1 MDIAIESQGKHLP
14 LKNYLVSIF
23 AVVAC
28 LSFFTVLIPVT
39 ASASGLPVTGNVW
52 LDLNADGKKVAP
64 GFIDDAGFAGVQ
76 VKAFDSSGNSSST
89 NSLSNGNYSI
99 DVTALDS
106 GPFRVEVIVPFGYT
120 SAPLGSATDSTVKQ
134 SVASGSTGIDFA
146 IHDPSSYCSSNPR
159 LFVSC
164 FSSGNGQIA
173 GSNPTAATSTK
184 ASSKSFRF
192 DDSKYPGHPD
202 YVAPIE
208 KTTQAQTGS
217 IYGLGF
223 SRATGY
229 IYQGAFL
236 RRHTGFGPG
245 GTGAI
250 YEVNPNTGATVRTLN
265 IPSAG
270 TAPAGRGLSGDIYNQ
285 SRDINAYS
293 AAGKTS
299 LGDVD
304 VVGDGK
310 TLFVSNLNT
319 RELARV
325 DGLDTVTPTYSSYAL
340 PPSVTCPGGVNDRRI
355 FGLGSKVVSGF
366 TKLYVGVTCTG
377 QTNNLASDLQGQVV
391 EFDVASNTWGSTILT
406 LPLNYP
412 KGCALRNSA
421 TGNLGCAWKAWN
433 DNFYTVSTYQ
443 VLNQWFIADPQPVI
457 SDIQFDQ
464 TGAMVLGIA
473 DRSGWQFGFE
483 NLPPTAPGLTYWFG
497 QWVEDPGSRWNQ
509 KHTAFAAG
517 DQIRACNVSG
527 SFVLENNGTCGGTT
541 TSGAGNNQGPGNG
554 EFYWGDSI
562 TRTELGVT
570 IGHEELSLGAL
581 AFVPGRTSMA
591 ATITDPFFTLD
602 GVYDFRSNSVG
613 IGKLAHATDSS
624 IGATAG
630 GWFNALEIGIQGGGT
645 NPFAKAGGLGDL
657 EVLCESA
664 PLEIGNF
671 VWFDANENGIQDP
684 AEPPLENVG
693 VSLVD
698 LTTNTTVATAKTSA
712 QGKYVFASE
721 GTGNVVSN
729 GWDGSNSGD
738 DNPNDQYGIVAD
750 PNSDLSDSIYGI
762 FNNRNYRIIFD
773 RSTTNITNALTTF
786 GVPNATALMPTSYA
800 NDPNLGGTQRDNDAI
815 RNLNVDYIDLTT
827 GTAGQN
833 NHTLDAGFQI
843 DPASTTTTSTSTTST
858 STTSPIVTTTQ
869 PIPTSTTTTSTTLPP
884 SILGDVVGRSLDALP
899 FTGAQTQALFVVAIL
914 FLGIGIAI
922 VSSSKK
928 KVKPPKSSV

>member
-76 VKAFDSSGNSSST
+76 VKAFDSTGNSSTATTSI
-89 NSLSNGNYSI
+89 NGDFSI

-106 GPFRVEVIVPFGYT
+106 GPFRVEMTTPFGYT
-120 SAPLGSATDSTVKQ
+120 SAPLGTATDSTVRQ

-164 FSSGNGQIA
+164 FSSVDGQVA
-173 GSNPTAATSTK
+173 GANPTIATSTK
-184 ASSKSFRF
+184 SSSKSFRF

-202 YVAPIE
+202 YVAPVQ

-217 IYGLGF
+217 VYGLGY
-223 SRATGY
+223 SRATGK
-229 IYQGAFL
+229 IYEGAFL
-236 RRHTGFGPG
+236 RRHSGFCPG
-245 GTGAI
+245 GPGAI
-250 YEVNPNTGATVRTLN
+250 YEVDPNTGTVVRTLTV
-265 IPSAG
+265 PSPG
-270 TAPAGRGLSGDIYNQ
+270 TAPTGRDLVGNTTNT
-285 SRDINAYS
+285 SRDINAY
-293 AAGKTS
+293 AAAAKVS

-310 TLFVSNLNT
+310 TLFTSNLNT
-319 RELARV
+319 REIVRV
-325 DGLDTVTPTYSSYAL
+325 DGLDTLTPIYSSYAL
-340 PPSVTCPGGVNDRRI
+340 PGSVTCPGGADDRRL
-355 FGLGSKVVSGF
+355 FGLGSRLVSGS

-377 QTNNLASDLQGQVV
+377 QTNKLASELQGQIV
-391 EFDVASNTWGSTILT
+391 EFDVATNTWGGTVLT

-412 KGCALRNSA
+412 KGCAIKNSA
-421 TGNLGCAWKAWN
+421 VGNLGCAWKPWN
-433 DNFYTVSTYQ
+433 DNFSWVSTIQ
-443 VLNQWFIADPQPVI
+443 VGAEWYIADPQPVI

-473 DRSGWQFGFE
+473 DRGGFQFGYRNLPPQPVGQYYFFGWQF
-483 NLPPTAPGLTYWFG
+483 
-497 QWVEDPGSRWNQ
+497 DPNSRSNQ
-509 KHTAFAAG
+509 LHTAFAAG

-527 SFVLENNGTCGGTT
+527 SFVLENNGTCGSTT
-541 TSGAGNNQGPGNG
+541 TAGAGNNQGPGGG
-554 EFYWGDSI
+554 EFYWGDSVM
-562 TRTELGVT
+562 RTEGIFT
-570 IGHEELSLGAL
+570 GGHEELSLGAL

-602 GVYDFRSNSVG
+602 GVNDFRSNSVG
-613 IGKLAHATDSS
+613 IGKLAHVTDSS

-684 AEPPLENVG
+684 AEPPL
-693 VSLVD
+693 
-698 LTTNTTVATAKTSA
+698 
-712 QGKYVFASE
+712 
-721 GTGNVVSN
+721 
-729 GWDGSNSGD
+729 
-738 DNPNDQYGIVAD
+738 
-750 PNSDLSDSIYGI
+750 
-762 FNNRNYRIIFD
+762 
-773 RSTTNITNALTTF
+773 
-786 GVPNATALMPTSYA
+786 
-800 NDPNLGGTQRDNDAI
+800 
-815 RNLNVDYIDLTT
+815 
-827 GTAGQN
+827 
-833 NHTLDAGFQI
+833 
-843 DPASTTTTSTSTTST
+843 
-858 STTSPIVTTTQ
+858 
-869 PIPTSTTTTSTTLPP
+869 
-884 SILGDVVGRSLDALP
+884 
-899 FTGAQTQALFVVAIL
+899 
-914 FLGIGIAI
+914 
-922 VSSSKK
+922 
-928 KVKPPKSSV
+928 